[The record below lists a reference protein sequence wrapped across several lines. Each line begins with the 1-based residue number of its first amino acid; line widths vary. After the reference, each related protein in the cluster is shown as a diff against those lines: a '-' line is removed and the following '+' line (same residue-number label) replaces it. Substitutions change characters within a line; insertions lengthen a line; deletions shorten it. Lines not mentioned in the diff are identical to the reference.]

1 MFGLLP
7 KDEAFFDLFERMATT
22 VGEGARLLAALLED
36 FTEVEEKAKQIR
48 NVEHSGDHLTRE
60 AIEKL
65 NRTFIAPFE
74 REEIHELVTR
84 MDDVLDA
91 IENAANRLA
100 VYRIEKPTQDAV
112 ALGRVLVTCTELLE
126 KGVPM
131 LRQIKK
137 PQALLNLCLDV
148 HREESE
154 GDRIEQHGLAGL
166 FERRHDPIEIIK
178 WKDIYSDLEQA
189 TDRCADVA
197 NVIESIV
204 LRHA

>member
-1 MFGLLP
+1 LFGLLP
-7 KDEAFFDLFERMATT
+7 KDEAFFDLFDRMAGT
-22 VGEGARLLAALLED
+22 VHEGALLLSAMLGD

-65 NRTFIAPFE
+65 NRTFITPFE
-74 REEIHELVTR
+74 REEIHELVCR
-84 MDDVLDA
+84 MDDILDSM
-91 IENAANRLA
+91 ENAANRLSL
-100 VYRIEKPTQDAV
+100 YRIDKPTPDAI
-112 ALGRVLVTCTELLE
+112 ALGKVLVNCTELLRQA
-126 KGVPM
+126 VPM

-137 PQALLNLCLDV
+137 PQEMLNLCLAV
-148 HREESE
+148 HKEESE

-166 FERRHDPIEIIK
+166 FERRQDPIEIIK